1 MALEAVP
8 PPPPLPAA
16 ETRGTPPP
24 PPPRTGRIVLIV
36 VVAVLVVVTG
46 CSTLLYL
53 GGSRLVGAARAPV
66 DTANEFLD
74 GARAGQ
80 GRGDGL
86 ACPGTSP
93 VTGDLARSDAQ
104 DLSSVR
110 VDGQGAVVSGTITLE
125 DGQRSPIT
133 LELRRRDDGW
143 CVATSRLAPL
153 PGDTPEAPR

>member
-1 MALEAVP
+1 MAQESVP

-16 ETRGTPPP
+16 GPPATSSP
-24 PPPRTGRIVLIV
+24 SRTGRIVLIV
-36 VVAVLVVVTG
+36 VVALLVVVAG

-74 GARAGQ
+74 GTRAGQ
-80 GRGDGL
+80 GGGGDL

-93 VTGDLARSDAQ
+93 VTGDLGRSEAQ
-104 DLSSVR
+104 DLSSVHI
-110 VDGQGAVVSGTITLE
+110 DGQGAVVSGTITLQ

-143 CVATSRLAPL
+143 CVASSRLAPPPEDP
-153 PGDTPEAPR
+153 PGAPR